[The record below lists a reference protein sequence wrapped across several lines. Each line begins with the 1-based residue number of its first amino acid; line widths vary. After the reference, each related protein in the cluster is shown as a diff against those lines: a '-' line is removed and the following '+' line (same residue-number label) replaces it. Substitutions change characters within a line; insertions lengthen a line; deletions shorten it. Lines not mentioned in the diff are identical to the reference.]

1 MIVPGEM
8 MRTISRETRPLQ
20 SFGSYICSHTAT
32 L

>member
-20 SFGSYICSHTAT
+20 SFGSSICSHTAT